1 MKIIRKTISALL
13 LAGIGITSIQA
24 QNNSPQA
31 WTLRQCIDY
40 AIEHNIEIRQ
50 SANNVEAGKVS
61 VNTTKWARLPNL
73 SGSASQNWS
82 WGRTASPIDNSY
94 SDINS
99 ANTSFSLGTNVPI
112 FTGLQLSNQ
121 YSLAKLDLKAAIEDL
136 NKAREDIAI
145 NVTSAYLQV
154 LFNQELSKIAHNQVD
169 LSKDQLKRIQGLQG
183 VGKASSSEVAEAQ
196 ARVAQD
202 EMTAVQSDNTYKL
215 SLLDLTQLLELPTP
229 EGFVLE
235 SPKEE
240 LEFESLTPPDDI
252 YTQAL
257 TYKPS
262 IKAAEYRLQGSLNS
276 IRIAQSAFYPQLS
289 FSAGLGSNYYTV
301 SGRSESS
308 FGSQM
313 KNNLNKYIGFNLS
326 VPIFNRF
333 ATRNRVRTAR
343 LQQIDLS
350 LKLDNSKK
358 VLYKEIQQAWY
369 NALAAESKYNS
380 SEVAVKA
387 NEESFRLMSEKFN
400 NGKATFVEYNE
411 AKLNLTKALS
421 DKLQAKYD
429 YLFRTKILDFYK
441 GQVIE

>member
-1 MKIIRKTISALL
+1 MKVINKMIAIILL
-13 LAGIGITSIQA
+13 SGTGIGSVQA
-24 QNNSPQA
+24 QDTTPQT

-40 AIEHNIEIRQ
+40 AIEHNIDIRQ
-50 SANNVEAGKVS
+50 TANEAEQNKIS
-61 VNTTKWARLPNL
+61 VNTAKWARLPNL
-73 SGSASQNWS
+73 NGGVSQGWS
-82 WGRTASPIDNSY
+82 WGRTASPKDNSY
-94 SDINS
+94 SDTNS
-99 ANTSFSLGTNVPI
+99 SSTGVNLSTNVPL

-121 YSLAKLDLKAAIEDL
+121 YSLAKLNLQAAIEDL
-136 NKAREDIAI
+136 NKAKEDIAI

-154 LFNQELSKIAHNQVD
+154 LFNQELRKIAHNQVD

-358 VLYKEIQQAWY
+358 ILYKEIQQAWY